1 MSENRLPPHSIE
13 AEESVLSAILV
24 DPECI
29 YDIARLA
36 PEHFYSTTNGTV
48 FQGLKEM
55 MAAGIKPDMIT
66 VPDYI
71 VDIDMMWLMGVAA
84 QGAASYQVSSYADIV
99 VNKHK
104 RRELIRAASEIAA
117 LAWKE
122 EEDIDTV
129 VDEASSLFYDTVAA
143 DVDSDLVP
151 IHDVADTAI
160 AKITERATAGG
171 VFQGLRTG
179 YPKLD
184 YFLRGLKV
192 GEMTVICAR
201 PGMGKTALVTNITE
215 HIARAGGH
223 VAFFS
228 LEMSAEQLT
237 YRLIAQMSGVS
248 YSDVEEGNR
257 MMPGGQRFSDV
268 MTAAGEI
275 AEMPIHID
283 ESMGTAEQM
292 FSKVRRLIATSQ
304 VDVVMVDFLQ
314 LMSSSRNH
322 GNRTQDVTSIN
333 HGLKALAKQL
343 KIPVIALS
351 QLNRGV
357 EGRQDYHPKLSDLRD
372 SGTIEE
378 DAAVV
383 MSIYR
388 PDYYLPDDEME
399 PDEVGVADVDVLK
412 NRFGAT
418 GRAKLGWDG
427 TCGRF
432 TNDVKVVDL

>member
-1 MSENRLPPHSIE
+1 
-13 AEESVLSAILV
+13 
-24 DPECI
+24 
-29 YDIARLA
+29 
-36 PEHFYSTTNGTV
+36 
-48 FQGLKEM
+48 
-55 MAAGIKPDMIT
+55 
-66 VPDYI
+66 
-71 VDIDMMWLMGVAA
+71 
-84 QGAASYQVSSYADIV
+84 
-99 VNKHK
+99 
-104 RRELIRAASEIAA
+104 
-117 LAWKE
+117 
-122 EEDIDTV
+122 
-129 VDEASSLFYDTVAA
+129 
-143 DVDSDLVP
+143 
-151 IHDVADTAI
+151 
-160 AKITERATAGG
+160 
-171 VFQGLRTG
+171 
-179 YPKLD
+179 
-184 YFLRGLKV
+184 
-192 GEMTVICAR
+192 
-201 PGMGKTALVTNITE
+201 MGKTALVTNITE

-304 VDVVMVDFLQ
+304 IDVVMVDYIQ
-314 LMSSSRNH
+314 LMSSSRDH
-322 GNRTQDVTSIN
+322 GNRTQDVSAISQ
-333 HGLKALAKQL
+333 GLKALAKQL

-372 SGTIEE
+372 SGKIEE

-388 PDYYLPDDEME
+388 PDYYFDDDDMEDDEASS
-399 PDEVGVADVDVLK
+399 VDVDVLK
-412 NRFGAT
+412 NRFGPT

-432 TNDVKVVDL
+432 TNDIKVIDL